1 MVLRHLQ
8 LIFICAISAVCF
20 GQIPNYIPLDSLQ
33 AFYPFTQNLSNLN
46 DAGPAAYHGAA
57 SQPVVFSSDR
67 NELTQQAIQGSGY
80 IDLPG
85 AVMNFDYS
93 HSFTV
98 SFWCTKPANASQSA
112 ALFSTAEGGNNNFE
126 IDYDGTSGSLIF
138 QFGAAAN
145 SLQAQLADTNWH
157 MYTYV
162 YNHSNTIA
170 QLYVDGEILS
180 GTPIFSSQIL
190 QYGAVARLG
199 AKANIATPTTFF
211 TGKYDDFGI
220 WRRVLNSCEIRS
232 LFQDQFQFSY
242 LSAGPDLNVCNGQE
256 VFLEAQNATQAFWNN
271 GVINGLPFSPS
282 SGYYV
287 LSGLDYNECPG
298 TDSVMITV
306 IQASVSSILITS
318 CDPVTYYNLNLETS
332 GIYQTLLTTVLGC
345 DSIVNIDFQRL
356 TPPLVSTPSIA
367 GSFLVT
373 DQSSNYAYQWFTCTS
388 DTPITGATNY
398 LFEVPDSAF
407 YYVVAT
413 NSCGSDTT
421 DCYSLYPDA
430 STIENQQIAISVY
443 PNPVHS
449 TLFVSGL
456 SKDESN
462 AFQIYDE
469 FGKIILQGELANETI
484 NISTLPNGYYL
495 FKWNE
500 QIFQIIK
507 VDE

>member
-1 MVLRHLQ
+1 MILRQLHL
-8 LIFICAISAVCF
+8 LLICAISSISF
-20 GQIPNYIPLDSLQ
+20 GQVPNYIPLDSLQ

-46 DAGPAAYHGAA
+46 DAGPAAYHGLA

-67 NELTQQAIQGSGY
+67 NGLTQQAIQGSGY

-93 HSFTV
+93 QSFTV

-126 IDYDGTSGSLIF
+126 IDYDGASGSLIF
-138 QFGAAAN
+138 QFGDPTY
-145 SLQAQLADTNWH
+145 SLWAQLVDTNWH
-157 MYTYV
+157 QYTYV
-162 YNHSNTIA
+162 YNHAIMIA

-180 GTPIFSSQIL
+180 GTPIFTSQNL
-190 QYGAVARLG
+190 QYGATARFG
-199 AKANIATPTTFF
+199 AKANIAVPTIFF
-211 TGKYDDFGI
+211 SGKYDDFGI

-232 LFQDQFQFSY
+232 LFNDQYQFSY
-242 LSAGPDLNVCNGQE
+242 LDAGQDISVCAGQE
-256 VFLEAQNATQAFWNN
+256 VFLFGQNAIQAFWNN
-271 GVINGLPFSPS
+271 GVINGFPFSPS
-282 SGYYV
+282 TGYYV

-298 TDSVMITV
+298 TDSLLITV
-306 IQASVSSILITS
+306 IPEILSSISISS

-332 GIYQTLLTTVLGC
+332 GTYQTLLTTVLGC

-373 DQSSNYAYQWFTCTS
+373 DQSSNYAYQWYTCTT
-388 DTPITGATNY
+388 DTPIPGANDY

-443 PNPVHS
+443 PNPVS
-449 TLFVSGL
+449 TTLFISGL

-462 AFQIYDE
+462 AFQIVNE
-469 FGKIILQGELANETI
+469 FGQICLAGQIENAAIEIT
-484 NISTLPNGYYL
+484 TLPIGFYL
-495 FKWNE
+495 LHINE
-500 QIFQIIK
+500 QVFSIVKF
-507 VDE
+507 D

>member
-1 MVLRHLQ
+1 MVLRHL
-8 LIFICAISAVCF
+8 LLLFICAISAACF

-46 DAGPAAYHGAA
+46 DAGPAAYHGTA
-57 SQPVVFSSDR
+57 SQSVVYSSDR
-67 NELTQQAIQGSGY
+67 NGLTQQAIQGSGY

-93 HSFTV
+93 QSFTV
-98 SFWCTKPANASQSA
+98 SFWCTKPANANQSA
-112 ALFSTAEGGNNNFE
+112 SLFSTAEGGNNNFE
-126 IDYDGTSGSLIF
+126 IDYDGASGSLIF
-138 QFGAAAN
+138 QFGDPAN
-145 SLQAQLADTNWH
+145 SLLVQLADTNWH
-157 MYTYV
+157 LYTYV
-162 YNHSNTIA
+162 YNHAITIA
-170 QLYVDGEILS
+170 QLYVDGEILT

-199 AKANIATPTTFF
+199 AKANIAVPTTFF
-211 TGKYDDFGI
+211 TGKYDDIGI
-220 WRRVLNSCEIRS
+220 WRRVLNNCEIRS
-232 LFQDQFQFSY
+232 LYHDQFQFSY
-242 LSAGPDLNVCNGQE
+242 LSAGPDLNICDGQE
-256 VFLEAQNATQAFWNN
+256 AVLVAQNAIQAYWNN
-271 GVINGLPFSPS
+271 GAINGLPFSPS
-282 SGYYV
+282 NGYYV

-298 TDSVMITV
+298 TDSVMIMV

-332 GIYQTLLTTVLGC
+332 GTYQTLLTTVLGC

-356 TPPLVSTPSIA
+356 NPPLVSTPSIA

-373 DQSSNYAYQWFTCTS
+373 DQSSNYAYQWFTCTT

-462 AFQIYDE
+462 VFQIFDK
-469 FGKIILQGELANETI
+469 FGQICLAGQIENTAIEI
-484 NISTLPNGYYL
+484 NTLPIGFYL
-495 FKWNE
+495 LHINE
-500 QIFQIIK
+500 QVFSIVK
-507 VDE
+507 VD

>member
-1 MVLRHLQ
+1 M
-8 LIFICAISAVCF
+8 
-20 GQIPNYIPLDSLQ
+20 
-33 AFYPFTQNLSNLN
+33 T
-46 DAGPAAYHGAA
+46 
-57 SQPVVFSSDR
+57 
-67 NELTQQAIQGSGY
+67 
-80 IDLPG
+80 
-85 AVMNFDYS
+85 
-93 HSFTV
+93 
-98 SFWCTKPANASQSA
+98 
-112 ALFSTAEGGNNNFE
+112 
-126 IDYDGTSGSLIF
+126 
-138 QFGAAAN
+138 
-145 SLQAQLADTNWH
+145 
-157 MYTYV
+157 
-162 YNHSNTIA
+162 
-170 QLYVDGEILS
+170 

-190 QYGAVARLG
+190 QYGAVARIG
-199 AKANIATPTTFF
+199 AKANIAVPTIFF
-211 TGKYDDFGI
+211 SGKYDDFGI

-256 VFLEAQNATQAFWNN
+256 AILGAQNATQAFWNN

-282 SGYYV
+282 TGYYV

-332 GIYQTLLTTVLGC
+332 GIYQTLLTTVFGC

-388 DTPITGATNY
+388 DTPIPGANDY

-430 STIENQQIAISVY
+430 SIIENQQIAISVY

-484 NISTLPNGYYL
+484 DISTLPNGYYL
-495 FKWNE
+495 LKLNE